1 MTTAD
6 AVTCRVIMPPS
17 TDVCGKRALN
27 RVVFSD
33 GDKTPACN
41 GCAMY
46 LQQVAASHG
55 TSVRVEP
62 LTEPR

>member
-1 MTTAD
+1 MSA
-6 AVTCRVIMPPS
+6 APEATCRVIVPPS
-17 TDVCGKRALN
+17 TDVCGKPARS
-27 RVVFSD
+27 RVVFLD

-55 TSVRVEP
+55 TSVRVES
-62 LTEPR
+62 LTETL